1 MKFKRFL
8 YWFYWTLTYLPLR
21 LIYPTWVVN
30 KKNFRKKGKVIFAV
44 NHTSALDPFI
54 FKSHQHNYS
63 YVMAKDSLWKSNKFV
78 RHIMDVVGAIPVNRE
93 EVAVSTIKEVLGV
106 LNSNQ
111 PLLIF
116 PEGTRKSSLEDTKAL
131 KNGMSMFAAKT
142 NAIIVPAVFLRKPR
156 PFVPNKIIVGEP
168 IDISEF
174 MENGKISKE
183 KYELISDKVLDEMH
197 KLQETKKKRKQKR
210 EAGAATA

>member
-30 KKNFRKKGKVIFAV
+30 KKNFRTKGRVIFAV

-54 FKSHQHNYS
+54 FKSHQHNFT
-63 YVMAKDSLWKSNKFV
+63 YVVAKDSLWNKKFV
-78 RHIMDVVGAIPVNRE
+78 AHIMDVVGAIPVNRE
-93 EVAVSTIKEVLGV
+93 EVAVSTIKTVLGV
-106 LNSNQ
+106 LNSDQ

-116 PEGTRKSSLEDTKAL
+116 PEGTRKTSLDDTKAL

-142 NAIIVPAVFLRKPR
+142 NATIVPAVFLRKPR
-156 PFVPNKIIVGEP
+156 PFVPNKIIVGSP
-168 IDISEF
+168 IDISVYA
-174 MENGKISKE
+174 ENGKIPKE
-183 KYELISDKVLDEMH
+183 KYDQISDHVLDEMH
-197 KLQETKKKRKQKR
+197 KLLDRKK
-210 EAGAATA
+210 

>member
-21 LIYPTWVVN
+21 LVYPTWVVN

-54 FKSHQHNYS
+54 FKSHQHCFTH
-63 YVMAKDSLWKSNKFV
+63 VVAKDSLWDSNKFV
-78 RHIMDVVGAIPVNRE
+78 CHIMDVVGAIPVNRE
-93 EVAVSTIKEVLGV
+93 EVSVSTIKQILGV

-142 NAIIVPAVFLRKPR
+142 NAIIVPAVFKRKPR
-156 PFVPNKIIVGEP
+156 PFVFNKIIVGEP
-168 IDISEF
+168 IDLTAF
-174 MENGKISKE
+174 MENGKVPKE
-183 KYELISDKVLDEMH
+183 KYEQISDMVLDEMH
-197 KLQETKKKRKQKR
+197 KLQEGNKRKKL
-210 EAGAATA
+210 AKVSS

>member
-21 LIYPTWVVN
+21 IIYPTWVVN
-30 KKNFRKKGKVIFAV
+30 KKNFRTKGRVIFAV

-54 FKSHQHNYS
+54 FKSHQHNFTH
-63 YVMAKDSLWKSNKFV
+63 VVAKESLWRNKFV
-78 RHIMDVVGAIPVNRE
+78 AHIMDVTGAIPVNRE
-93 EVAVSTIKEVLGV
+93 EVAVSTIKRVLGV
-106 LNSNQ
+106 LNSDQ

-116 PEGTRKSSLEDTKAL
+116 PEGTRKSSLDDTKAL

-156 PFVPNKIIVGEP
+156 PFVPNKIIVGNP
-168 IDISEF
+168 IDLSQYA
-174 MENGKISKE
+174 ENGKIPKE
-183 KYELISDKVLDEMH
+183 KYDQISDRVLDEMH
-197 KLQETKKKRKQKR
+197 QLKEYKKNRKK
-210 EAGAATA
+210 AIA